1 MASVGN
7 HPIYNAL
14 PISNDVLDK
23 GGVELLRAAIVDE
36 ELFVTVRREA
46 FSGAPGFWGMV
57 LADIVRR
64 LASHY
69 AAEGKLTQAE
79 VTAAVVDSFEH
90 SFRRLGARTARWSSR
105 RVREGKEG
113 AKPAK
118 PARSGAK
125 PRVRPRAKPKAATKA
140 IARRKGARPKP

>member
-1 MASVGN
+1 MAFVRN
-7 HPIYNAL
+7 HPIYDAL
-14 PISNDVLDK
+14 PISNDALDK

-36 ELFVTVRREA
+36 ELFVTVRHEA
-46 FSGAPGFWGMV
+46 FPGPGPWGFV

-64 LASHY
+64 LALHY
-69 AAEGKLTQAE
+69 AAEGKATEAE

-90 SFRRLGARTARWSSR
+90 SFRGLGASGARRSSR

-118 PARSGAK
+118 SARSRTKPQVASRAKAK
-125 PRVRPRAKPKAATKA
+125 PSTKA
-140 IARRKGARPKP
+140 NARRKGVRAKR

>member
-1 MASVGN
+1 MAFVGN
-7 HPIYNAL
+7 HPIYDAL

-36 ELFVTVRREA
+36 ELFVTVRHEA
-46 FSGAPGFWGMV
+46 FSGAPGFWGFA

-69 AAEGKLTQAE
+69 AAQGKLTQAE
-79 VTAAVVDSFEH
+79 ATAAVVDSFEH
-90 SFRRLGARTARWSSR
+90 SFRRLGASVARWPAP
-105 RVREGKEG
+105 EGKAD

-118 PARSGAK
+118 SG
-125 PRVRPRAKPKAATKA
+125 RPRAKPQVRSRAKSKPSTKA
-140 IARRKGARPKP
+140 IARRKGGRAKR